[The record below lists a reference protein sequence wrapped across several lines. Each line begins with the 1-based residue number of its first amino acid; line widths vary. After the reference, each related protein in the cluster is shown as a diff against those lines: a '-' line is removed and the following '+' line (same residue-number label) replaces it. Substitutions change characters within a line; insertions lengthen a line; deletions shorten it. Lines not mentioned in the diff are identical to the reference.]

1 MQTEKIQTGLICE
14 GGAMRGLFTAGVLD
28 VLLENEVSFD
38 GMVGVSAGATF
49 GCNFKSK
56 QIGRTIRYNLEYA
69 EDKRYGSFTS
79 LIKTGDLYDTEFCYH
94 TLPNELF
101 PFDWDT
107 FLGNPMK
114 FYVVATDVK
123 TGKPVYHEMKSR
135 GDSELEWLRAS
146 ASMPLVSKPVS
157 VDGYELLDGGISNSV
172 PLEFF
177 EHIGYTRNVVILTQ
191 DANYV
196 KEPIPSGFLT
206 KLLLKKQPAIYTAM
220 TKRHIM
226 YNAQIDYIKKKEASG
241 EVFVIRPPEPLG
253 IKRVEHDR
261 VELERVYKLG
271 RNTALSLLSELK
283 DFIDKK

>member
-1 MQTEKIQTGLICE
+1 METTTELKTGLICE

-28 VLLENEVSFD
+28 VLLENQVTFD

-56 QIGRTIRYNLEYA
+56 QIGRTIRYNLQYA
-69 EDKRYGSFTS
+69 GDKRYGSFES

-107 FLGNPMK
+107 FLSNPMK
-114 FYVVATDVK
+114 FYIVATDVK
-123 TGKPVYHEMKSR
+123 TGKPVYHEMKTR
-135 GDSELEWLRAS
+135 KDSELEWLRAS

-157 VDGYELLDGGISNSV
+157 VEGYELLDGGISNSI

-177 EHIGYTRNVVILTQ
+177 EHIGYKRNVVILTQ
-191 DANYV
+191 DINYV
-196 KEPIPSGFLT
+196 KNPMPAGFLT

-220 TKRHIM
+220 SRRHIM
-226 YNAQIDYIKKKEASG
+226 YNAQIDYIRRKEAAG
-241 EVFVIRPPEPLG
+241 EVFVIRPPKPLG
-253 IKRVEHDR
+253 IRRVEHDR
-261 VELERVYKLG
+261 RELERVYKLG
-271 RNTALSLLSELK
+271 RSTADSLLSELK
-283 DFIDKK
+283 DFITK

>member
-1 MQTEKIQTGLICE
+1 METTTKLKTGLICE

-28 VLLENEVSFD
+28 VLLENQVTFD

-56 QIGRTIRYNLEYA
+56 QIGRTIRYNLQYA
-69 EDKRYGSFTS
+69 DDKRYGSFES

-107 FLGNPMK
+107 SLSNPMK
-114 FYVVATDVK
+114 FYIVATDVK
-123 TGKPVYHEMKSR
+123 TGKPVYHEMKTR
-135 GDSELEWLRAS
+135 KDSELEWLRAS

-157 VDGYELLDGGISNSV
+157 VEGYELLDGGISNSI

-177 EHIGYTRNVVILTQ
+177 EHIGYKRNVVILTQ
-191 DANYV
+191 DINYV
-196 KEPIPSGFLT
+196 KNPMPAGFLT

-220 TKRHIM
+220 SRRHIM
-226 YNAQIDYIKKKEASG
+226 YNAQIDYIRRKEAAG

-253 IKRVEHDR
+253 IRRVEHDR
-261 VELERVYKLG
+261 RELERVYKLG
-271 RNTALSLLSELK
+271 RSTADSLLSELK
-283 DFIDKK
+283 DFITK

>member
-1 MQTEKIQTGLICE
+1 METTTELKTGLICE

-28 VLLENEVSFD
+28 VLLENQVTFD

-56 QIGRTIRYNLEYA
+56 QIGRTIRYNLQYA
-69 EDKRYGSFTS
+69 DDKRYGSFES

-107 FLGNPMK
+107 FLSNPMK
-114 FYVVATDVK
+114 FYIVATDVK
-123 TGKPVYHEMKSR
+123 TGKPVYHEMKTR
-135 GDSELEWLRAS
+135 KDSELEWLRAS

-157 VDGYELLDGGISNSV
+157 VEGYELLDGGISNSI

-177 EHIGYTRNVVILTQ
+177 EHIGYKRNVVILTQ
-191 DANYV
+191 DINYV
-196 KEPIPSGFLT
+196 KNPMPAGFLT

-220 TKRHIM
+220 SRRHIM
-226 YNAQIDYIKKKEASG
+226 YNAQIDYIRRKEAAG

-253 IKRVEHDR
+253 IRRVEHDR
-261 VELERVYKLG
+261 RELERVYKLG
-271 RNTALSLLSELK
+271 RSTADSLLSELK
-283 DFIDKK
+283 DFITK

>member
-1 MQTEKIQTGLICE
+1 METTEIKTGLICE

-28 VLLENEVSFD
+28 VFIENDITFD

-56 QIGRTIRYNLEYA
+56 QIGRTVRYNLKYA
-69 EDKRYGSFTS
+69 GDKRYGSFES
-79 LIKTGDLYDTEFCYH
+79 LIRSGDFYDTEFCYH

-107 FLGNPMK
+107 FLSNPMK
-114 FYVVATDVK
+114 FYLVATDVK
-123 TGKPVYHEMKSR
+123 TGNPVYHEMKKR
-135 GDSELEWLRAS
+135 GDDELEWLRAS
-146 ASMPLVSKPVS
+146 ASMPLVSKPVE

-177 EHIGYTRNVVILTQ
+177 EHIGYNRNVVILTQ
-191 DANYV
+191 DAGYV
-196 KEPIPSGFLT
+196 KTAIPAGFLT
-206 KLLLKKQPAIYTAM
+206 KLLLKKHPAIYTAM

-226 YNAQIDYIKKKEASG
+226 YNAQIDYIKNKEKNG

-261 VELERVYKLG
+261 NELERVYKSG
-271 RNTALSLLSELK
+271 RSTALSHLQDLK
-283 DFIDKK
+283 EYINKR

>member
-1 MQTEKIQTGLICE
+1 METTTELKTGLICE

-28 VLLENEVSFD
+28 VLLENQVTFD

-56 QIGRTIRYNLEYA
+56 QIGRTIRYNLQYA
-69 EDKRYGSFTS
+69 DDKRYGSFES

-107 FLGNPMK
+107 FLSNPMK
-114 FYVVATDVK
+114 FYIVATDVK
-123 TGKPVYHEMKSR
+123 TGKPVYHEMKTR
-135 GDSELEWLRAS
+135 KDSELEWLRAS
-146 ASMPLVSKPVS
+146 ASMPLVSKPVL
-157 VDGYELLDGGISNSV
+157 VDGYELLDGGISNSI

-177 EHIGYTRNVVILTQ
+177 EHIGYKRNVVILTQ
-191 DANYV
+191 DINYV
-196 KEPIPSGFLT
+196 KNPMPTGFLT

-220 TKRHIM
+220 SRRHIM
-226 YNAQIDYIKKKEASG
+226 YNAQIDYIRRKEAAG

-253 IKRVEHDR
+253 IRRVEHDR
-261 VELERVYKLG
+261 RELERVYKLG
-271 RNTALSLLSELK
+271 RSTADSLLSELK
-283 DFIDKK
+283 EFITK

>member
-1 MQTEKIQTGLICE
+1 METTTETKTGLICE

-28 VLLENEVSFD
+28 VLLENDVTFD

-56 QIGRTIRYNLEYA
+56 QIGRTIRYNLQYA
-69 EDKRYGSFTS
+69 DDKRYGSFES

-107 FLGNPMK
+107 FLSNPMK
-114 FYVVATDVK
+114 FYIVATDVK
-123 TGKPVYHEMKSR
+123 TGKSVYHEMKTR

-146 ASMPLVSKPVS
+146 ASMPLVSKPVL
-157 VDGYELLDGGISNSV
+157 VDGYELLDGGISNSI

-177 EHIGYTRNVVILTQ
+177 EHIGYKRNVVILTQ
-191 DANYV
+191 DINYV
-196 KEPIPSGFLT
+196 KSPMPTGFLT

-220 TKRHIM
+220 SRRHIM
-226 YNAQIDYIKKKEASG
+226 YNAQIDYIRRKEAAG

-253 IKRVEHDR
+253 IRRVEHDR
-261 VELERVYKLG
+261 RELERVYKLG
-271 RNTALSLLSELK
+271 RSTADSLLSELK
-283 DFIDKK
+283 EFITK